1 MVGRLVLIGSL
12 ALACFGCSGG
22 EPDTKEPAA
31 SKEQATQAASEWT
44 DEQKAAFKTAH
55 DRARSGDDK

>member
-1 MVGRLVLIGSL
+1 MVVRLVLIAGL
-12 ALACFGCSGG
+12 FVAGFGCSGG
-22 EPDTKEPAA
+22 EPEAKEPVA

-55 DRARSGDDK
+55 QRARNGDDK